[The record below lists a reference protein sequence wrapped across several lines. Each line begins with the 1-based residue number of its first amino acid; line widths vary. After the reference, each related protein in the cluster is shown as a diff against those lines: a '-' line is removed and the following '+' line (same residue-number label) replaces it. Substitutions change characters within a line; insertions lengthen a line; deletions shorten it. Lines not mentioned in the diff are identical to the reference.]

1 MVQGKDVVPGQPSTQ
16 NNTQEHLKKEMW
28 DDGEGEEAETKVF
41 VDSDAEAGD
50 AGKDWLPYIIA
61 SVFLSLLFPPLGCVA
76 FCLSLGAP
84 SGSKRAVWAERA
96 LRMGSLLSFVYTLVL
111 AMLLSEYY
119 YIPNSGAVLGY
130 GF

>member
-1 MVQGKDVVPGQPSTQ
+1 MLVCFLLCV
-16 NNTQEHLKKEMW
+16 NFLI
-28 DDGEGEEAETKVF
+28 
-41 VDSDAEAGD
+41 
-50 AGKDWLPYIIA
+50 L
-61 SVFLSLLFPPLGCVA
+61 SVFHAS
-76 FCLSLGAP
+76 GAP

>member
-1 MVQGKDVVPGQPSTQ
+1 MPGQASTQ
-16 NNTQEHLKKEMW
+16 NDTPEQMKKEMW
-28 DDGEGEEAETKVF
+28 DDAEVEELDTKVF
-41 VDSDAEAGD
+41 VDNDTEGGD
-50 AGKDWLPYIIA
+50 TGKDWLPYVIA
-61 SVFLSLLFPPLGCVA
+61 SFFLSVVFPPLGCVA

-84 SGSKRAVWAERA
+84 AGSKRAVWAERA
-96 LRMGSLLSFVYTLVL
+96 LRIGSLLSFVYTLLL